1 MLYERKIRN
10 WLKTSPR
17 KAKPVRVC
25 GVKDQN
31 LAVAGVSS
39 GKKRRK
45 RRFWRGDRFKMK
57 NAKIVFP
64 MEK

>member
-1 MLYERKIRN
+1 MLYERKIRK

-25 GVKDQN
+25 RAKDQN
-31 LAVAGVSS
+31 LAIAGVSS
-39 GKKRRK
+39 GKSVENGD
-45 RRFWRGDRFKMK
+45 FGDRFKMK